1 MNGHIS
7 KNGEYPLKAK
17 KSLGQNFLQDE
28 AVIDGILAIAD
39 LNIEDRVFE
48 IGPGL
53 GALTEHLL
61 ARARSVTAIEL
72 DHDLILRLGE
82 IFKDSKGLSLLEGNI
97 LEMDLGDYLQQAEF
111 EDGKYKIVAN
121 IPYYITAP
129 IIRLILPLPVR
140 PERIVLMVQEAV
152 ADRLVAPPG
161 GMSLLS
167 LMAQY
172 YADVTKELFVPKSAF
187 SPEPK
192 VDSAVIRLSPKR
204 RFSLEADRGLFRVAR
219 AGFAARRKTLAN
231 NLSSSFRIP
240 RKEIEVVLSSL
251 GLHPLVR
258 AQELSVEDWV
268 ALADR
273 VGKQKIEQDG
283 GSSDLRL

>member
-97 LEMDLGDYLQQAEF
+97 LEMDLGDYLQPAEF

-129 IIRLILPLPVR
+129 IIRLILSLPVR

>member
-17 KSLGQNFLQDE
+17 KSLGQNFLRDE

-53 GALTEHLL
+53 GALTERLL

-129 IIRLILPLPVR
+129 IIRLLLSLPVR

-172 YADVTKELFVPKSAF
+172 YADVTKELFVPKSSF

-192 VDSAVIRLSPKR
+192 VDSAVIRLFPKR
-204 RFSLEADRGLFRVAR
+204 TFSLEADRGLFRVAR

-240 RKEIEVVLSSL
+240 RKEIEAVLSSL

-268 ALADR
+268 ALSKR
-273 VGKQKIEQDG
+273 LGPN
-283 GSSDLRL
+283 SSV